1 MLQTVGGA
9 SGELAGV
16 RASVL
21 APAVI
26 AGRCS
31 HAMGGPMSDSGR
43 HEITFPR
50 DLAGELHRHMQAG
63 SWSRLGGDD
72 AEPPL
77 SPIASEQRAY
87 LQRIRPLP
95 SEPVVARMLDVTY
108 VASLLEEEGRRIECS
123 CGFLSAEGVGAL
135 GFGAYRFAEPLP
147 FIPSMLAKLAPALQP
162 GRTEIGVWE
171 HDGQLVVWGL
181 IHHGDRNFAIDLD
194 HTPPYFATHLLR
206 PGAFTVHYDERLL
219 LLFSRD
225 HGQFFVRS
233 RDLLGVIRDRGAI
246 DPDGA
251 AALCRLAQRMLR
263 HGHGG
268 TILVAPKD
276 APRTGLVQHPA
287 LSAADAP
294 DRILADAMRLDA
306 RAMRGEVREYSEP
319 LAQYVERRMR
329 IEKAHAEALDFV
341 AYLTAVDGAV
351 VLDSELGLYGAGA
364 TILMPDSAMPTEV
377 VLEDPRAPDV
387 RERVPLAALGGNRHR
402 SAVAFCAQQRGPAL
416 ALVASQDG
424 DLSLFVRGEDGL
436 VHAIRPFELG
446 VGL

>member
-1 MLQTVGGA
+1 
-9 SGELAGV
+9 
-16 RASVL
+16 
-21 APAVI
+21 
-26 AGRCS
+26 
-31 HAMGGPMSDSGR
+31 MSDSGC

-50 DLAGELHRHMQAG
+50 DLAGELHRHMKEG
-63 SWSRLGGDD
+63 SWARLGGEGDD
-72 AEPPL
+72 GEQ
-77 SPIASEQRAY
+77 SPVVSEQRAY

-95 SEPVVARMLDVTY
+95 SEAVVARMLDVTY

-123 CGFLSAEGVGAL
+123 CGFLSEAGVSAL
-135 GFGAYRFAEPLP
+135 GFGSFRFAEPLP
-147 FIPSMLAKLAPALQP
+147 FLPATMAKLAPALQP
-162 GRTEIGVWE
+162 GRTELGVWE
-171 HDGQLVVWGL
+171 RDGQLVVWGL
-181 IHHGDRNFAIDLD
+181 IHHGERAFAIDLD
-194 HTPPYFATHLLR
+194 HRPPYFATHLLR
-206 PGAFTVHYDERLL
+206 PGAFTVHYDERLM

-225 HGQFFVRS
+225 HGQFFERS

-276 APRTGLVQHPA
+276 APRAGLVPHPA
-287 LSAADAP
+287 LSSADAP

-306 RAMRGEVREYSEP
+306 RASRGEVREEREP

-351 VLDSELGLYGAGA
+351 VLDSELGLHGAGA
-364 TILMPDSAMPTEV
+364 TILMPDSAMPQEV
-377 VLEDPRAPDV
+377 VLEDPRTPEV
-387 RERVPLAALGGNRHR
+387 RARVPLATLGGNRHR
-402 SAVAFCAQQRGPAL
+402 SAVAFCAQQRERAL

-424 DLSLFVRGEDGL
+424 DLSLFVRGDEGL